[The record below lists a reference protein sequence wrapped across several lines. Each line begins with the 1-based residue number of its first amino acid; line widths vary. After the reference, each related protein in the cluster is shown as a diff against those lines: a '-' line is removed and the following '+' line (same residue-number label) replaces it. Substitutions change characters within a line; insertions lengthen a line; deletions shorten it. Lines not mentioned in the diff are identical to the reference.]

1 MAILGRGASIA
12 HVETTLLASAIHA
25 DLLPSADDTYDLGS
39 ASAAWQDL
47 YLEGNITLTD
57 AGSINTTAGDLTIN
71 SGSGQ
76 VIVNPAISAD
86 TSSTGARR
94 QLVVRGDI
102 TTTGGTSGVS
112 YIGAGGALGGS
123 VVINSGGAHGR
134 VTTMELYEPTI
145 TLTSGTV
152 VNASTLYI
160 GGAPH
165 EGTGTNHALFVDAG
179 SVRFDGAIS
188 LGTDH
193 GDDGQ
198 QLTSGGDDAACDW
211 TAASSLREHKNIGEL
226 ADPNEALQTML
237 DSKAYHFRYKE
248 KHGTGDSK
256 TEYVGL
262 MADES
267 PWAMHYKGK
276 IVNPVN
282 TLGYTVLAVQAL
294 YDKIEKL
301 ETQGKGA

>member
-12 HVETTLLASAIHA
+12 HVETTLLASAIHT

-47 YLEGNITLTD
+47 FLEGNITFTDSATVSSSSGDITVAPGGGQLIVNPSATAASGGLTQLQVR
-57 AGSINTTAGDLTIN
+57 GDLT
-71 SGSGQ
+71 
-76 VIVNPAISAD
+76 
-86 TSSTGARR
+86 
-94 QLVVRGDI
+94 L
-102 TTTGGTSGVS
+102 TGGASNQR
-112 YIGAGGALGGS
+112 YIGAGGAFGGS
-123 VVINSGGAHGR
+123 VVINSGGNHGK
-134 VTTMELYEPTI
+134 VSTVELYEPNI
-145 TLTSGTV
+145 DISASNGTV
-152 VNASTLYI
+152 SNASTLYI
-160 GGAPH
+160 GTAPT
-165 EGTGTNHALFVDAG
+165 EGTSGNYAMWIDAG
-179 SVRFDGAIS
+179 SSRFDGAIS
-188 LGTDH
+188 LGTDM

-226 ADPNEALQTML
+226 ADPNEALQAML

-294 YDKIEKL
+294 HDKIEKL
-301 ETQGKGA
+301 ESQVKGA